1 MAHSTIQKR
10 LDEYGYKSNGNSKV
24 EIQNKQDIG
33 KFTTAAQELSKIYDD
48 YIRFTFS
55 SEEFKKALKEKF
67 DGNINQFNQ
76 NLVLFALTLAHM
88 EKAAEGDVELKK
100 LLPSLQ
106 EKRDA
111 INKNIEKIAKDLGY
125 TVSQYSLD
133 KLVEDPKGLKEK
145 LVKDFG
151 VEPKLE
157 VIFSPE
163 ALDSLKGL
171 FAFMVNKSPI
181 GSVNASVAT
190 VPIISD
196 TEDKDNKQK
205 SAEGKFAQQVVLQQQ
220 AEQPVFKQPSEKKQ
234 NKEYHSPLRETGKKF
249 MIAGVALGVL
259 GGLLS
264 AGSMFYLPLMGWGLF
279 GIGLAA
285 IGGPLFFAGVATWAA
300 GLISEAWHKHLVQKA
315 QDEALKQE
323 GKKKKEQK
331 KHKGEEEVKLLREF
345 NNAKKDEKVLKKQ
358 LTDQAWLEKFINQE
372 WLEKYTNAKTDA
384 ERKKRVEEA
393 KKEIEK
399 IMEEAKKLHISTALH
414 DLLIEKAK
422 DPNTPSW
429 FLALLAQLR
438 LSYNYIDLDMF
449 KALAGNPNTPSE
461 LLVDFAKRKRYF
473 WARGVADVNDIREIA
488 AKNQSTT
495 PWVLEELLLKGKDNK
510 IKAAAAANPSTPPDA
525 LSKAIFNKNFDISIK
540 RIIAGNPSAP
550 QEAIEYALKSN
561 DENMALAA
569 LGNPSILK
577 YPDLLELA
585 LKNPDRSVSEKAQE
599 ILKKRIEEL
608 ISKIKGNENKQE

>member
-1 MAHSTIQKR
+1 MVATKSKITQMP
-10 LDEYGYKSNGNSKV
+10 LDKYGDLGISKQEV
-24 EIQNKQDIG
+24 SKYIPV
-33 KFTTAAQELSKIYDD
+33 AQELGKIYDD
-48 YIRFTFS
+48 LIRLTFS
-55 SEEFKKALKEKF
+55 SEDFKKALKEKF
-67 DGNINQFNQ
+67 GGNINQFNQ
-76 NLVLFALTLAHM
+76 NLVLYALTLTYI
-88 EKAAEGDVELKK
+88 EKAAEGDEELKK

-106 EKRDA
+106 EKRKA
-111 INKNIEKIAKDLGY
+111 LNENIEKIAKDLGY
-125 TVSQYSLD
+125 TVSQYSFD
-133 KLVEDPKGLKEK
+133 KLMGKNIEEVKNTLKN
-145 LVKDFG
+145 DFGG
-151 VEPKLE
+151 VEPKFE
-157 VIFSPE
+157 AIFSPE
-163 ALDSLKGL
+163 ALKSLTDL
-171 FAFMVNKSPI
+171 VNKFYPS
-181 GSVNASVAT
+181 SVNAPVAT

-196 TEDKDNKQK
+196 NNKQK
-205 SAEGKFAQQVVLQQQ
+205 SAEVAQQVVLQQQ

-234 NKEYHSPLRETGKKF
+234 NKDYHSPLRETGKK
-249 MIAGVALGVL
+249 IAITGVVLGVL
-259 GGLLS
+259 GGVLF
-264 AGSMFYLPLMGWGLF
+264 AGGFFYLPLMGWGLA
-279 GIGLAA
+279 GIGLAELGFFA
-285 IGGPLFFAGVATWAA
+285 IWIGGLTWTA

-315 QDEALKQE
+315 QEKALKQE
-323 GKKKKEQK
+323 AKKKEEQK
-331 KHKGEEEVKLLREF
+331 EHKKEEELKLLREF
-345 NNAKKDEKVLKKQ
+345 NNAKKDEKALKKQ
-358 LTDQAWLEKFINQE
+358 LTDEAWLEKFINQE
-372 WLEKYTNAKTDA
+372 WLEKYINAKTDA

-438 LSYNYIDLDMF
+438 LSYHYIDVDML

-495 PWVLEELLLKGKDNK
+495 PWVLEELLLKDKDNK

-550 QEAIEYALKSN
+550 QKAIEYALKSK
-561 DENMALAA
+561 DESVALAA
-569 LGNPSILK
+569 LGNPSISN

-585 LKNPDRSVSEKAQE
+585 SRNQENPRIKEEA
-599 ILKKRIEEL
+599 LKKLKEIGL
-608 ISKIKGNENKQE
+608 KS

>member
-1 MAHSTIQKR
+1 MAGSTIQKR
-10 LDEYGYKSNGNSKV
+10 LDDDYKSNDKSKV
-24 EIQNKQDIG
+24 EIQKGQG
-33 KFTTAAQELSKIYDD
+33 VSKFTITAEELGKIFDD
-48 YIRFTFS
+48 YIHFTFS

-67 DGNINQFNQ
+67 GGNINQFNQ
-76 NLVLFALTLAHM
+76 NLVLYALTLAYM
-88 EKAAEGDVELKK
+88 EKKVAEGDEELKK

-133 KLVEDPKGLKEK
+133 KLMGKDLKGVKET
-145 LVKDFG
+145 LAKDFG

-157 VIFSPE
+157 ALFSPE
-163 ALDSLKGL
+163 ALNSITDL
-171 FAFMVNKSPI
+171 FAFIVSKFYPS
-181 GSVNASVAT
+181 SVNAPVAT

-196 TEDKDNKQK
+196 KNDKTEDNDKQK
-205 SAEGKFAQQVVLQQQ
+205 STEEKQRQQQ
-220 AEQPVFKQPSEKKQ
+220 IFNQPTPGEKQ
-234 NKEYHSPLRETGKKF
+234 NKEYHSPLRGTGKKIA
-249 MIAGVALGVL
+249 IAGVVLGVL
-259 GGLLS
+259 GGVLV
-264 AGSMFYLPLMGWGLF
+264 AGGFAYLPMAAFGLL
-279 GIGLAA
+279 GVGLIGL
-285 IGGPLFFAGVATWAA
+285 GFPLVFAGGVTWMA
-300 GLISEAWHKHLVQKA
+300 GLISEARHNHHVQKA
-315 QDEALKQE
+315 QDEVLKQE
-323 GKKKKEQK
+323 EKKKKEQK
-331 KHKGEEEVKLLREF
+331 KHKKEEELKLLREF
-345 NNAKKDEKVLKKQ
+345 NNAKKDEKALKKQ

-372 WLEKYTNAKTDA
+372 WLEKYINAKTDA

-438 LSYNYIDLDMF
+438 LSNYHTDIDIL

-495 PWVLEELLLKGKDNK
+495 PWVLEELLLKDKDNK

-550 QEAIEYALKSN
+550 QKAIEYALKSK
-561 DENMALAA
+561 DENVALAA
-569 LGNPSILK
+569 LENPSILK
-577 YPDLLELA
+577 YSDLLELA
-585 LKNPDRSVSEKAQE
+585 SRNQENPRIKEEA
-599 ILKKRIEEL
+599 LKKLKEL
-608 ISKIKGNENKQE
+608 GLKS